1 MGTNYYLESRA
12 TLPLVFGRP
21 RIHIGKSSGGWCFS
35 LHVYPDSDIGRPAD
49 LEQWAIL
56 MDGAVANGSALII
69 AETGTVLTVS
79 EMLEMITVRS
89 WDRKM
94 VYPNSHY
101 ASESE
106 FHRLNHSEPG
116 PNGLVRHK
124 IDGTH
129 CIGHGS
135 GTWDLI
141 IGDFS

>member
-1 MGTNYYLESRA
+1 MGTNYYLESTA
-12 TLPLVFGRP
+12 SLPQPFGRP

-35 LHVYPDSDIGRPAD
+35 LHVYPESDIGRPAD
-49 LEQWAIL
+49 LDQWAVV
-56 MDGAVANGSALII
+56 MDTTTADGSARII
-69 AETGTVLTVS
+69 ADTGTVLTVT
-79 EMLEMITVRS
+79 EMLEAITVRS

-94 VYPNSHY
+94 TFPNSHY
-101 ASESE
+101 ASEAE

-124 IDGTH
+124 IEPQH
-129 CIGHGS
+129 CIGHGA